1 MKIKAPKFKY
11 ENVLLIDDNELDNFI
26 NQKMIEANHF
36 SGRIYT
42 NTSAISAIEFL
53 NNLLVMHPS
62 PDKLWPEVIFIDIN
76 MPLIDGF
83 QFVKQFNN
91 AFRKNMPDTKLVI
104 LTSSVYHED
113 RVKAKEISTEMIF
126 LNKPLNASALL
137 GI

>member
-1 MKIKAPKFKY
+1 MKLKAPKFKY

-26 NQKMIEANHF
+26 NQKMIEAHHF

-42 NTSAISAIEFL
+42 NTSATSAIEFL
-53 NNLLVMHPS
+53 NNLLVIQPV

-83 QFVKQFNN
+83 QFVEQFNSS
-91 AFRKNMPDTKLVI
+91 FRKSMPDTKLVI

-113 RVKAKEISTEMIF
+113 RVKAAEISKDMQFI
-126 LNKPLNASALL
+126 NKPLNANALL
-137 GI
+137 SI